1 MRWHPWR
8 SGFVWGALVWQLA
21 AAPVLAQSS
30 PRFAIQR
37 FEVSGASALPAAQV
51 EAALAPFTGEARDFA
66 TVQSAVAA
74 LQKLYTDAGLTAVEV
89 TLPEQRLR
97 DGVVRIQVRELV
109 FGNLGVEGNR
119 FYSEANVR
127 RSLPALVAG
136 QTPDV
141 NAVARNLRAANDNPS
156 KQTTV
161 VFRAGEAQGSVDA
174 TARVS
179 DQRPLRAA
187 LGLDSTGTPA
197 TGMLR
202 SSVSLQHA
210 NVFDR
215 DHVLSANYLTS
226 PERVKDVSILG
237 LGYRMP
243 LYGRGDSAEFAYL
256 YSDVDSG
263 VVGSAAGNLAISGRG
278 SFWLGRYNWVL
289 PKRGDLD
296 HRFVFGADWRVFQ
309 NSVRTAGS
317 PGSLLPDITT
327 HPVSLGYSAR
337 VRSAQQ
343 DLSGFLTAFVNI
355 PGGNDGGQAVFD
367 ATRAG
372 APANYR
378 LLRAGASWVRSLP
391 REFQLRVSASGQW
404 SEDKLISGEQF
415 GLGGMDS
422 VRGFIEREIA
432 NDRGYRWGVEG
443 YTPDLGAPLKLPLRA
458 QALAFFDYG
467 EARRIEPLPGEIAR
481 ETISSVGL
489 GLRASYQTQLSVRLD
504 YGYVLQ
510 PGGLQSRGDQ
520 RLQGVVTLFF

>member
-1 MRWHPWR
+1 MGLNRWRGMLLW
-8 SGFVWGALVWQLA
+8 SVLAGLLA
-21 AAPVLAQSS
+21 AGPVRAQSG
-30 PRFAIQR
+30 PRFEIKR
-37 FEVSGASALPAAQV
+37 FEVVGAGALAPAKV
-51 EAALAPFTGEARDFA
+51 DAALAPFRGQGRDFT

-74 LQKLYTDAGLTAVEV
+74 LQRLYADAGLTAVEV
-89 TLPEQRLR
+89 TLPEQRLK
-97 DGVVRIQVRELV
+97 DGVVLINVRELV
-109 FGNLGVEGNR
+109 FGTLTVEGSR
-119 FYSEANVR
+119 FHSEANVR
-127 RSLPALVAG
+127 RSLPALAPG
-136 QTPDV
+136 KPPDV

-161 VFRAGEAQGSVDA
+161 VFRSGEAGGTVDA

-179 DQRPLRAA
+179 DQRPLRAS
-187 LGLDSTGTPA
+187 LGLDSTGTPS
-197 TGMLR
+197 TGILR
-202 SSVSLQHA
+202 SSVALQHA
-210 NVFDR
+210 NVFGR
-215 DHVLSANYLTS
+215 DHVFSANYLTS
-226 PERVKDVSILG
+226 PEQVKDVSILG

-243 LYGRGDSAEFAYL
+243 LYGRGDSAEFAYI

-278 SFWLGRYNWVL
+278 SFWLGRYNWYL

-309 NSVRTAGS
+309 NSVRSPGT

-327 HPVSLGYSAR
+327 HPVSVGYSAR
-337 VRSAQQ
+337 LRSAQQ

-355 PGGNDGGQAVFD
+355 PGGNDGSQPTFD

-372 APANYR
+372 SSANYR
-378 LLRAGASWVRSLP
+378 LLRGGFSWLRDLP
-391 REFQLRVSASGQW
+391 RNFQVRVSASGQW
-404 SEDKLISGEQF
+404 TDDKLIPGEQF

-432 NDRGYRWGVEG
+432 MERGYRWGLEG
-443 YTPDLGAPLKLPLRA
+443 YTPDVGTPLGLPVRA

-467 EARRIEPLPGEIAR
+467 EVRRIAPLPGELAR
-481 ETISSVGL
+481 ESISSAGL
-489 GLRASYQTQLSVRLD
+489 GLRASYQTLLSMRLD